1 MPTNIDQIKTLLD
14 DAIKYQSKDGEWFE
28 VLYYTD
34 EGVYILS
41 ETGDEHLLT
50 FGHLLTFDEI
60 DLQVDKFYKLQ
71 LIIP

>member
-50 FGHLLTFDEI
+50 FDEI